1 MSEKQEIEI
10 FKKFA
15 QSCPYPIDINSIK
28 SKLEPEPDI
37 YCKLS
42 NGTSIAFELTE
53 DTDELLLRLESYR
66 NKLNKIFHEEF
77 EKLSKNLKEKFGKR
91 LITICYD
98 RKIIKNDLK
107 KLIRNIISIILNE
120 NNINDNEIKIS
131 SQLKQ
136 KGIIHI
142 FKKEHPKFKISFLYS
157 YSFWELSTLFC
168 SLNKKL
174 NKKYETNANSI
185 DLLIYFTDI
194 IALQKEDF
202 DESELKNSLYNL
214 AINTKFKRVWF
225 YSIKNDKILFVYP
238 NLKI

>member
-1 MSEKQEIEI
+1 MSIEKEEKEI
-10 FKKFA
+10 FEKF
-15 QSCPYPIDINSIK
+15 INSSDNPLRITK
-28 SKLEPEPDI
+28 YEKRNPPEPDI
-37 YCKLS
+37 YCELS
-42 NGTSIAFELTE
+42 DRTTIAFELTE
-53 DTDELLLRLESYR
+53 DTDELLLRLESYQK
-66 NKLNKIFHEEF
+66 KLEKIFHEEF

-91 LITICYD
+91 LITIYYD

-157 YSFWELSTLFC
+157 YSFWVSSTIFN

-185 DLLIYFTDI
+185 DLLIYFTYI
-194 IALQKEDF
+194 IVLQEEDF
-202 DESELKNSLYNL
+202 DESELKNSLQNL
-214 AINTKFKRVWF
+214 VINTKFKRVWF

-238 NLKI
+238 